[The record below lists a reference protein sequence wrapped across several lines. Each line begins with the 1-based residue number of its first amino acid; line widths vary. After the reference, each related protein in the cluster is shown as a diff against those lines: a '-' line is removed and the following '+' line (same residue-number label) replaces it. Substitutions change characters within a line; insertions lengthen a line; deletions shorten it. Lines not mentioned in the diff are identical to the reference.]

1 MRTFFAQLHRKAWYT
16 AMSTKHTL
24 GIVGFGGMG
33 GWHQR
38 HAMES
43 DVVTLAGIYDIKE
56 ERRKAAQDMGIHAY
70 SSLEELLADEKIDI
84 VTVATPN
91 DCHHDIVIKA
101 LAAGKNVISEKPVTM
116 TSALLQ
122 DMIDASEK
130 YGKLFSVHQ
139 NRRWDVD
146 FLMTKRL
153 YDSKEIGKLFNIESR
168 IHGSRGIPGDWRNQ
182 KAHGGGMVLDWGIH
196 LLDQALRIGEG
207 RKLISVYAELTN
219 VTNEE
224 CDDGFRVTLIFEG
237 DLSMYVEVTTS
248 NFIELP
254 RWYILGENGSAV
266 INDWDLNGEIV
277 KVSDWENRD
286 AVPILAGVGLTKT
299 MAPRTDD
306 TIKHYPLPKVD
317 SSWTQFYEN
326 VFAALRG
333 EEEQLITHDQQRRLL
348 KLVDAIFESGT
359 ENKVVFFDK

>member
-1 MRTFFAQLHRKAWYT
+1 M
-16 AMSTKHTL
+16 
-24 GIVGFGGMG
+24 
-33 GWHQR
+33 
-38 HAMES
+38 
-43 DVVTLAGIYDIKE
+43 
-56 ERRKAAQDMGIHAY
+56 
-70 SSLEELLADEKIDI
+70 
-84 VTVATPN
+84 
-91 DCHHDIVIKA
+91 
-101 LAAGKNVISEKPVTM
+101 AAGKNVISEKPV
-116 TSALLQ
+116 ALSQEELEE
-122 DMIDASEK
+122 MIAASKK
-130 YGKLFSVHQ
+130 YGKLFTVHQ
-139 NRRWDVD
+139 NRRWDPD
-146 FLMTKRL
+146 FKCVQKILADNEL
-153 YDSKEIGKLFNIESR
+153 GKVFRIESR
-168 IHGSRGIPGDWRNQ
+168 VQGSRGIPGDWRNQ

-254 RWYILGENGSAV
+254 RWYVLGENGSAV

-306 TIKHYPLPKVD
+306 TIKRYPLPKVD

-348 KLVDAIFESGT
+348 KLVDAIFESGN

>member
-1 MRTFFAQLHRKAWYT
+1 
-16 AMSTKHTL
+16 
-24 GIVGFGGMG
+24 
-33 GWHQR
+33 
-38 HAMES
+38 
-43 DVVTLAGIYDIKE
+43 
-56 ERRKAAQDMGIHAY
+56 
-70 SSLEELLADEKIDI
+70 
-84 VTVATPN
+84 
-91 DCHHDIVIKA
+91 
-101 LAAGKNVISEKPVTM
+101 
-116 TSALLQ
+116 
-122 DMIDASEK
+122 
-130 YGKLFSVHQ
+130 
-139 NRRWDVD
+139 
-146 FLMTKRL
+146 
-153 YDSKEIGKLFNIESR
+153 
-168 IHGSRGIPGDWRNQ
+168 
-182 KAHGGGMVLDWGIH
+182 MVLDWGIH
-196 LLDQALRIGEG
+196 LLDQTLRIGEG

-348 KLVDAIFESGT
+348 KLVDAIFESGN

>member
-1 MRTFFAQLHRKAWYT
+1 MDKNKKIGFAVIGY
-16 AMSTKHTL
+16 
-24 GIVGFGGMG
+24 GGMG
-33 GWHQR
+33 SWH
-38 HAMES
+38 ASTCADDFKDTAE
-43 DVVTLAGIYDIKE
+43 LIGIYDIKP
-56 ERRKAAQDMGIHAY
+56 ERRAAAEAEGIHAF
-70 SSLEELLADEKIDI
+70 SSREELLADDRIDL

-91 DCHHDIVIKA
+91 DVHKEIAIA
-101 LAAGKNVISEKPVTM
+101 AMAAGKNVISEKPV
-116 TSALLQ
+116 ALSQEELEE
-122 DMIDASEK
+122 MIAASKK
-130 YGKLFSVHQ
+130 YGKLFTVHQ
-139 NRRWDVD
+139 NRRWDPD
-146 FLMTKRL
+146 FKCVQKILADNEL
-153 YDSKEIGKLFNIESR
+153 GKVFRIESR
-168 IHGSRGIPGDWRNQ
+168 VQGSRGIPGDWRNQ

-254 RWYILGENGSAV
+254 RWYVLGENGSAV

-299 MAPRTDD
+299 MAPRRED
-306 TIKHYPLPKVD
+306 TIRTEDLPWAD
-317 SSWTQFYEN
+317 SDIRDFYRYVMAVIEGKAESRIKLDE
-326 VFAALRG
+326 VARVM
-333 EEEQLITHDQQRRLL
+333 RLME
-348 KLVDAIFESGT
+348 AIFESA
-359 ENKVVFFDK
+359 EKKQVIKFEA